1 MKRITLILISIFVL
15 VIGVG
20 CAAASDVNSDSVA
33 GTSIV
38 KADFDSGF
46 LNAPVFPDHF
56 SVRPDLQNTRP
67 DLQYNQHPDLQ
78 YNKRPDLQSQNTIGD
93 SGLKVPVIGAPA
105 LGSALGGGGNQNF
118 Y

>member
-20 CAAASDVNSDSVA
+20 CAAAADVNSDSVA

-38 KADFDSGF
+38 KTDLYNGS
-46 LNAPVFPDHF
+46 LKAPVFPDHF
-56 SVRPDLQNTRP
+56 SVRPDLQ
-67 DLQYNQHPDLQ
+67 YNNH
-78 YNKRPDLQSQNTIGD
+78 PDLQSQTTIED

-105 LGSALGGGGNQNF
+105 LGSGLGGGGNQNF

>member
-20 CAAASDVNSDSVA
+20 CAAAADVNSDSVA

-38 KADFDSGF
+38 KTDLYNGS
-46 LNAPVFPDHF
+46 LKAPVFPDHF
-56 SVRPDLQNTRP
+56 SVRPDLQ
-67 DLQYNQHPDLQ
+67 YNNHPDLQ
-78 YNKRPDLQSQNTIGD
+78 YNNHPDLQSQTTIED

-105 LGSALGGGGNQNF
+105 LGSGLGGGGNQNF